1 MGIYLKNSIFQLNQ
15 PICDLHIF
23 PMKQW
28 FPIFLLQKLSP
39 EEYFLENTFILKSHA
54 RQYEHEIKK
63 EFKSWAD
70 QKQLNKVNIN
80 KIVGNH
86 DCVIKI

>member
-1 MGIYLKNSIFQLNQ
+1 
-15 PICDLHIF
+15 
-23 PMKQW
+23 MKHW
-28 FPIFLLQKLSP
+28 FHKFLSQKLSP
-39 EEYFLENTFILKSHA
+39 EQYFFENTFILKSHA

-80 KIVGNH
+80 TTVGNH
-86 DCVIKI
+86 DCAKKV